1 MPVVHGPFLD
11 FENNPLHVFANNPL
25 HVFANNPLHVRVNG
39 GRAVPRCPCV
49 LFLGGPIALVTLD
62 VLPLIVV
69 GRKLSA

>member
-25 HVFANNPLHVRVNG
+25 HVRANG
-39 GRAVPRCPCV
+39 GRAVPKCPCV